1 MPLSE
6 GCVLMSE
13 PITMFE
19 VAEGKAYWLQL
30 GLASGHMEEVSS
42 ADALIV
48 PEKDFRQGVPYVFHQ
63 DTTTLYQYLK
73 RNVSGQFS
81 IEVCA
86 DDHEFIEIS
95 LHSASFR
102 ISTIVVTFA
111 VAPLLVNLLSS
122 YLYDYMK
129 AKPTDN
135 VEASLV
141 IEDHECRAFKFN
153 FKGEAKDFNLLA
165 DKVGEL
171 ARNCEAASGKKKG
184 KTGK

>member
-1 MPLSE
+1 
-6 GCVLMSE
+6 MSE
-13 PITMFE
+13 PIAVSE
-19 VAEGKAYWLQL
+19 VTEGKAYWLQL
-30 GLASGHMEEVSS
+30 GLATGHMAEVSS

-73 RNVSGQFS
+73 KHLSSEFA

-86 DDHEFIEIS
+86 DDHEFVEIS

-102 ISTIVVTFA
+102 ISKIVASVA

-141 IEDHECRAFKFN
+141 IEDHECRAFKFD

-184 KTGK
+184 KAGK

>member
-1 MPLSE
+1 MPLSK
-6 GCVLMSE
+6 GSALMSE

-19 VAEGKAYWLQL
+19 VTEGKSYWLQL
-30 GLASGHMEEVSS
+30 GLARGHMAEVRS

-73 RNVSGQFS
+73 KSVNGQFL

-86 DDHEFIEIS
+86 DDHEFVEIS

-129 AKPTDN
+129 AKPTDS

-171 ARNCEAASGKKKG
+171 ARNCEAASGNKKG
-184 KTGK
+184 KTAK

>member
-1 MPLSE
+1 
-6 GCVLMSE
+6 MSE
-13 PITMFE
+13 LITISE
-19 VAEGKAYWLQL
+19 VTEGKAYWLQM
-30 GLASGHMEEVSS
+30 GLARSNEAEVNA

-63 DTTTLYQYLK
+63 DTTTLYRYLK
-73 RNVSGQFS
+73 KNLDSQFS

-86 DDHEFIEIS
+86 DDHEFVEIS
-95 LHSASFR
+95 LHSACFR
-102 ISTIVVTFA
+102 ISKIVASVA

-122 YLYDYMK
+122 YLYDYIK

-135 VEASLV
+135 VEVSLV
-141 IEDHECRAFKFN
+141 IEDHECRAFKFD

-171 ARNCEAASGKKKG
+171 ARNCEAASGKK
-184 KTGK
+184 TGKAGK